1 MIKLKV
7 RESSIFYGKEKA
19 KSRRTD
25 ETKQYDTITYLEKKI
40 DGTMSPILK
49 GELEKKLI
57 EAKENLEKMY
67 EYKTQGHYLTVPKPA
82 GITKVKKNSKYFFNL
97 EKRQFKRKII
107 SQLCRADNTTLTS
120 DNDILQE
127 CVDFYSKLY
136 SSRSIHNES
145 DNLRFF
151 PDDNFVRLDEDSK
164 ASCEGLLNVNECLNA
179 LKTMEA
185 NKSPG
190 SDGFPAEFYKVLW
203 SDLAP
208 LFSECY

>member
-1 MIKLKV
+1 
-7 RESSIFYGKEKA
+7 
-19 KSRRTD
+19 
-25 ETKQYDTITYLEKKI
+25 
-40 DGTMSPILK
+40 
-49 GELEKKLI
+49 
-57 EAKENLEKMY
+57 MY
-67 EYKTQGHYLTVPKPA
+67 EYKTQGTILRSKTRWYNE
-82 GITKVKKNSKYFFNL
+82 GEKNAKYFFNL
-97 EKRQFKRKII
+97 EKRHFKRKVI

-151 PDDNFVRLDEDSK
+151 TTDDNFVRLDEDSK

-203 SDLAP
+203 SDIAP
-208 LFSECY
+208 FLVNAINCSFQKGLLSVMQRQGIISLLPKKDKKPSFSKKLEANFSSKLRL

>member
-1 MIKLKV
+1 MQK
-7 RESSIFYGKEKA
+7 
-19 KSRRTD
+19 
-25 ETKQYDTITYLEKKI
+25 
-40 DGTMSPILK
+40 
-49 GELEKKLI
+49 
-57 EAKENLEKMY
+57 NL
-67 EYKTQGHYLTVPKPA
+67 
-82 GITKVKKNSKYFFNL
+82 KYFFNL
-97 EKRQFKRKII
+97 EKRHFKRKVI

-164 ASCEGLLNVNECLNA
+164 PSCEGLLNVNERLNA

-190 SDGFPAEFYKVLW
+190 SDGFPAEFIRYYGVTL
-203 SDLAP
+203 P
-208 LFSECY
+208 PF